1 VKRLLFLAAF
11 LVAALGVMIGL
22 TWTQAQTYPV
32 RTLATQAPERTAL
45 MRQREREAARLGKPY
60 RVDHRWVPY
69 ARIAPILRR
78 AVLAAEDD
86 AFFAHGGLDWNEI
99 QASARENW
107 KKRRI
112 ARGGSTITQQL
123 AKNLFLGDARTP
135 WRKLTELFV
144 ALRLERELT
153 KKRIFELYL
162 NSIEWG
168 DGVFGIEAAAR
179 RHFGVPASSLS
190 PRQAVLLAAVI
201 INPRRYSP
209 TEPNRRIQKRARTIA
224 SRLRRRGV
232 LDAEQYQV
240 AIGAPAPDTAKK
252 SFTDWF
258 FGVAPDTAPPAEV
271 PETPPVEGPPVEVPS
286 ESLPPAP
293 PPDSSG

>member
-1 VKRLLFLAAF
+1 LLLVALLLLAA
-11 LVAALGVMIGL
+11 LAVMIGL
-22 TWTQAQTYPV
+22 SRTQAQTYPI
-32 RTLATQAPERTAL
+32 RSLANHAPERTAL
-45 MRQREREAARLGKPY
+45 MRQRERESARRGAAY

-69 ARIAPILRR
+69 ARIAPVLRR

-123 AKNLFLGDARTP
+123 AKNLYLGDARTP

-144 ALRLERELT
+144 ALRLERALS

-168 DGVFGIEAAAR
+168 DGIFGIEAAAR
-179 RHFGVPASSLS
+179 RHFGVPASGLN

-209 TEPNRRIQKRARTIA
+209 TEPGKRILKRARTIA
-224 SRLRRRGV
+224 GRLRRRGV
-232 LDAEQYQV
+232 LDAAQYQL
-240 AIGAPAPDTAKK
+240 AIGAPAPDSAKK
-252 SFTDWF
+252 SFSDWF
-258 FGVAPDTAPPAEV
+258 FGVTPDTAPPAEV
-271 PETPPVEGPPVEVPS
+271 PGPGELPEPPVEAPG
-286 ESLPPAP
+286 ESLPSAA
-293 PPDSSG
+293 PPDSAA